1 MKAQEVPDYIKS
13 TYGDAVKLTSDIH
26 TELYYVLG
34 ANNVDGLTIYASNNL
49 NNWNPEL
56 FPFSHNIKE
65 LQVNGV
71 KVCLC
76 INGNVDISSLS
87 SDTIATIMPLLMSL
101 NVSQTD
107 RNVNGIAPL
116 LIVKFKNGS
125 QKMYF
130 CENHYDEYNQDWG
143 SGHEI
148 YSTSKI
154 VNDLQQKP
162 ITPMDIVGNLR
173 DSGHIVFENYLSS
186 DTTTNNLLE
195 TITNVDKASWN
206 KICNAFPK
214 GESVQL
220 TYSDRYL
227 KTPLG
232 CILLAQLV
240 YQLRK
245 ELGFEPSKTTIMLPT
260 GIISSGIGY
269 DSNTRSND
277 DIKITDDFHSYKECD
292 NFLRMYLLKM
302 CGINCEI
309 IHERLPH
316 YRSLTISGK
325 NLELSIRP
333 DGGVAYGWA
342 VDNRTA
348 PDLSLSDIRDN
359 PGIDIDLFNKAS
371 KNGGILYTIA
381 YKKK

>member
-1 MKAQEVPDYIKS
+1 
-13 TYGDAVKLTSDIH
+13 
-26 TELYYVLG
+26 
-34 ANNVDGLTIYASNNL
+34 
-49 NNWNPEL
+49 
-56 FPFSHNIKE
+56 
-65 LQVNGV
+65 
-71 KVCLC
+71 
-76 INGNVDISSLS
+76 
-87 SDTIATIMPLLMSL
+87 
-101 NVSQTD
+101 
-107 RNVNGIAPL
+107 
-116 LIVKFKNGS
+116 
-125 QKMYF
+125 
-130 CENHYDEYNQDWG
+130 
-143 SGHEI
+143 
-148 YSTSKI
+148 
-154 VNDLQQKP
+154 
-162 ITPMDIVGNLR
+162 
-173 DSGHIVFENYLSS
+173 
-186 DTTTNNLLE
+186 
-195 TITNVDKASWN
+195 
-206 KICNAFPK
+206 
-214 GESVQL
+214 
-220 TYSDRYL
+220 
-227 KTPLG
+227 
-232 CILLAQLV
+232 
-240 YQLRK
+240 
-245 ELGFEPSKTTIMLPT
+245 MLPT

-292 NFLRMYLLKM
+292 NFLRMCLLKM